1 MKRSKIDQKKA
12 LCAVLSTA
20 VLMNSVGT
28 VAFAESTKGYKDG
41 VYEGQA
47 RGYKSDIAVSVTVS
61 DGVISAIDVTGQN
74 ETPEFWERA
83 SAIIP
88 KIIEANTTEG
98 VDAVSGA
105 TRSSNGI
112 KNAVNDALLKSIYGC
127 FKSGS
132 GSISDPFVIST
143 AEQLIGFA
151 ESVDNGE
158 NYLGKYIVLD
168 SDIDLSTAGNWD
180 PIGAEGSA
188 GKNLDKIFAGSFD
201 GCGHIISG
209 LTIHNDADSPY
220 TEEQNVGLFSS
231 ISISAKVSNIRLE
244 NVDIDVTGQKV
255 VRAGGITGDITSKAV
270 SGQEGSASVDSCTVS
285 GSVSAKTD
293 AAMVMTGGVVG
304 RASGNAN
311 ITNCVSD
318 AEINSSSN
326 SKIAYGA
333 GIAAMTGNNT
343 YVVNCAGKGDVT
355 VLTKSGFSLYAGGLA
370 GMTNRSIQ
378 INCYTLGDICADAE
392 SNNKTTVGGLTGMS
406 GGTNINCYTYG
417 NVGSLVTTVDVGGIN
432 GRIAGIAVDHDCF
445 YNSDAA
451 QTIAGREVAEKRSS
465 GTVVGEE
472 INTYPVTAEKMA
484 SDKFLK
490 HLNNN
495 KENMTLILKDVS
507 TYLEDMTENNKEGL
521 SHFLFYTGDGSDLN
535 SWTMGTKAP
544 EFKNAAGIRVTYTR
558 GDGCVKL
565 DWSAS
570 ENAEKY
576 AVCGFVSGKWRILAE
591 GYGTSYVLD
600 DLSSGNYYKV
610 AVIAKT
616 NGVWSKDISNA
627 VYVTPKAVEAHGYPE
642 VSSVVYDENTHQF
655 RLNWSA
661 FDNAEMYGIAVKS
674 AGKWKVQAYTD
685 GDTTEFTSPKLRAG
699 NKYEVVICAKVGG
712 KWDISDIAGR
722 SFTVA
727 VK

>member
-1 MKRSKIDQKKA
+1 
-12 LCAVLSTA
+12 
-20 VLMNSVGT
+20 
-28 VAFAESTKGYKDG
+28 
-41 VYEGQA
+41 
-47 RGYKSDIAVSVTVS
+47 
-61 DGVISAIDVTGQN
+61 
-74 ETPEFWERA
+74 
-83 SAIIP
+83 
-88 KIIEANTTEG
+88 
-98 VDAVSGA
+98 
-105 TRSSNGI
+105 
-112 KNAVNDALLKSIYGC
+112 
-127 FKSGS
+127 
-132 GSISDPFVIST
+132 
-143 AEQLIGFA
+143 
-151 ESVDNGE
+151 
-158 NYLGKYIVLD
+158 
-168 SDIDLSTAGNWD
+168 
-180 PIGAEGSA
+180 
-188 GKNLDKIFAGSFD
+188 
-201 GCGHIISG
+201 
-209 LTIHNDADSPY
+209 
-220 TEEQNVGLFSS
+220 
-231 ISISAKVSNIRLE
+231 
-244 NVDIDVTGQKV
+244 
-255 VRAGGITGDITSKAV
+255 
-270 SGQEGSASVDSCTVS
+270 
-285 GSVSAKTD
+285 
-293 AAMVMTGGVVG
+293 
-304 RASGNAN
+304 
-311 ITNCVSD
+311 
-318 AEINSSSN
+318 
-326 SKIAYGA
+326 
-333 GIAAMTGNNT
+333 
-343 YVVNCAGKGDVT
+343 
-355 VLTKSGFSLYAGGLA
+355 
-370 GMTNRSIQ
+370 MTNRSIQ

-451 QTIAGREVAEKRSS
+451 QTIAGREAAEKRSS

-472 INTYPVTAEKMA
+472 INTDPVTAEKMA
-484 SDKFLK
+484 SDKFVK

-535 SWTMGTKAP
+535 SWTMGIKAP

-600 DLSSGNYYKV
+600 DLSSVNYYKV

-661 FDNAEMYGIAVKS
+661 VDNAEMYGIAVKS

-722 SFTVA
+722 SFTVT

>member
-1 MKRSKIDQKKA
+1 MCYNIIRLVMPNQACGMTKFIIAGRKSNEEIKDRSEES
-12 LCAVLSTA
+12 LVCCAFNCGADAVVKDVELTDVL
-20 VLMNSVGT
+20 VN
-28 VAFAESTKGYKDG
+28 
-41 VYEGQA
+41 
-47 RGYKSDIAVSVTVS
+47 VSYS
-61 DGVISAIDVTGQN
+61 
-74 ETPEFWERA
+74 A
-83 SAIIP
+83 SA
-88 KIIEANTTEG
+88 
-98 VDAVSGA
+98 
-105 TRSSNGI
+105 
-112 KNAVNDALLKSIYGC
+112 Y
-127 FKSGS
+127 
-132 GSISDPFVIST
+132 
-143 AEQLIGFA
+143 
-151 ESVDNGE
+151 
-158 NYLGKYIVLD
+158 
-168 SDIDLSTAGNWD
+168 
-180 PIGAEGSA
+180 
-188 GKNLDKIFAGSFD
+188 
-201 GCGHIISG
+201 
-209 LTIHNDADSPY
+209 
-220 TEEQNVGLFSS
+220 
-231 ISISAKVSNIRLE
+231 
-244 NVDIDVTGQKV
+244 
-255 VRAGGITGDITSKAV
+255 AGGIAAV
-270 SGQEGSASVDSCTVS
+270 MDSDADGYKGAVVDGCTVKGAVTLTAENGNSFVGGICSYIYKGAVINCKTDVDVSCTVKS
-285 GSVSAKTD
+285 GA
-293 AAMVMTGGVVG
+293 
-304 RASGNAN
+304 
-311 ITNCVSD
+311 
-318 AEINSSSN
+318 
-326 SKIAYGA
+326 AYGE
-333 GIAAMTGNNT
+333 
-343 YVVNCAGKGDVT
+343 
-355 VLTKSGFSLYAGGLA
+355 AGGISALV
-370 GMTNRSIQ
+370 NRALVA
-378 INCYTLGDICADAE
+378 NCYTLGDICDDAE

-451 QTIAGREVAEKRSS
+451 QTIAGREAAEKRSS

-484 SDKFLK
+484 LDKFVK

-544 EFKNAAGIRVTYTR
+544 EFKNAAGIRVTYTG

-661 FDNAEMYGIAVKS
+661 VDNAEMYGIAVKS

-712 KWDISDIAGR
+712 KWDLSDIAGR
-722 SFTVA
+722 SFTVT